1 MKISNNSIYTKN
13 SQVEKKFLE
22 KARFNREIYF
32 YKIFKNKNL
41 NIPKII
47 NKKKNVI
54 YFKKYNFKKITSQKK
69 FFEELLKFLIKTNK
83 FKKYRV
89 YAKERL
95 KSYKDLKRQ
104 VLKRYEKFK
113 KINFEKNYKKKIIKI
128 DTFLKKI
135 INESPK
141 DEKLK
146 ISKKIISQSDIGF
159 HNCALHNK
167 KIFFFDFEYSGLDNP
182 IKLICDVY
190 YQPEKKISKKIIL
203 NFINDFQK
211 EFNFKIPENFN
222 IFEKLYRAKMIMII
236 LNIFLKNN
244 KKFQSK
250 FISDE
255 NFKKLQL
262 ERLNKAYRYISI
274 PYLYEKN

>member
-1 MKISNNSIYTKN
+1 MKLSNNTIYKKN

-22 KARFNREIYF
+22 KAGYKREIYF
-32 YKIFKNKNL
+32 YKTFKNKNL
-41 NIPKII
+41 NIPEII
-47 NKKKNVI
+47 NKKKNI
-54 YFKKYNFKKITSQKK
+54 IFFKKYKFKKITSQKK

-83 FKKYRV
+83 VKNYKIH
-89 YAKERL
+89 AKERL
-95 KSYKDLKRQ
+95 KSYKDLRNQ
-104 VLKRYEKFK
+104 VLKRYKKFK
-113 KINFEKNYKKKIIKI
+113 KINFEKNYFKKSREI
-128 DTFLKKI
+128 DYFLRKI

-141 DEKLK
+141 NGKLK
-146 ISKKIISQSDIGF
+146 ISKNIISQSDIGF
-159 HNCALHNK
+159 HNCASHNN

-182 IKLICDVY
+182 IKLICDAY
-190 YQPEKKISKKIIL
+190 YQPEKKINKKIIL
-203 NFINDFQK
+203 DFIRNFQK
-211 EFNFKIPENFN
+211 GFNFKIPENFN

-262 ERLNKAYRYISI
+262 ERLNKAYRYINI